1 MPSATAWWYNSV
13 SGAGDD
19 IIRVDAEDLRVIV
32 RDAFAAVG
40 VPGDEAT
47 MAADVL
53 WTGEMMGISTHG
65 VRRVI
70 TYVQRI
76 HDGAINPKPNVTTD
90 TSSPSLSVLDGD
102 NGLGPVVGSYGAK
115 EAIRRASETGIGFVS
130 CRNSHHFGPVAPY
143 ALRAVEAGY
152 VAFMGTNAQPVMAP
166 WHGAKILHGNNPI
179 AIAAPR
185 RNGPPFILDIAQSVV
200 AYSKLRHAHEA
211 GEDIPLGWAADSTGQ
226 PTTDAAAGLSGW
238 VLPIGEHKGYGL
250 ALGVEI
256 LAAALSGGAVV
267 NEVNALYRRD
277 QQAQGVC
284 HFFMVI
290 DPDRLIGREA
300 FLDRIDTMCALT
312 TATPAVQAEQP
323 VIIPGEPEAQTMA
336 DYAANGVPIP
346 AERFEELRDM
356 ARGKPPRSMPDQ

>member
-1 MPSATAWWYNSV
+1 MVAN
-13 SGAGDD
+13 DED
-19 IIRVDAEDLRVIV
+19 IIRVDAAELRGIV
-32 RDAFAAVG
+32 RDAFVAVG
-40 VPGDEAT
+40 VPDDDAA
-47 MAADVL
+47 MAADIL

-65 VRRVI
+65 VRRTI

-76 HDGAINPKPNVTTD
+76 HDGAINAKPDIKIDST
-90 TSSPSLSVLDGD
+90 SPSMSVVDGD
-102 NGLGPVVGSYGAK
+102 DGLGPVVGSYGAK
-115 EAIRRASETGIGFVS
+115 EAIRRATETGIGFVS

-166 WHGAKILHGNNPI
+166 WRGSKILHGNNPI

-200 AYSKLRHAHEA
+200 AYSKLRHANEA
-211 GEDIPLGWAADSTGQ
+211 GEAIPLGWAADNSGQ
-226 PTTDAAAGLSGW
+226 PTTDAAEGLSGW

-250 ALGVEI
+250 ALAVEI

-277 QQAQGVC
+277 KQAQGVS

-300 FLDRIDTMCALT
+300 FLDRIDAMCQLT
-312 TATPAVQAEQP
+312 AATPPIDPGSP
-323 VIIPGEPEAQTMA
+323 VLIPGEPEARVMA

-346 AERFEELRDM
+346 AARYDELQAM
-356 ARGKPPRSMPDQ
+356 ARGEPPRSMPDQ